1 MAKRA
6 CSIFLAAILGCIPT
20 AQPRPENFPPSY
32 SNVPVGWT
40 MLERTRGTR
49 ASQAMVVTDH
59 PIASQVGIQILRAGG
74 NAIDA
79 AVAAAFVLAVIHP
92 TAGNIGGGGF
102 MVYRSNSGAVTAL
115 DFREKAPAGATADMF
130 QDSTGQI
137 VETSLI
143 GHLASGVPGSVAG
156 LTAAH
161 ARFGNFHLSVV
172 MEPAIR
178 YAEQGVVLDSHR
190 ASSFTPTKIERFNRF
205 ESSRRKFLADGGP
218 PQEGTLFVQPDLA
231 RTLQAISD
239 SGSAGFYRG
248 RVADLLVA
256 EMERGGGII
265 TLEDLKNYSVAWR
278 DPIEITYRNYTVYS
292 MPPPSSGGV
301 TLGETLNILES
312 FDSLPSFST
321 PEQIHVTAEAMRRA
335 FIDRNN
341 DLGDPDFVDLPL
353 ARLLSKDYA
362 RRLWAT
368 IEPGHASVTPPFG
381 TQLREGDNTTHISVV
396 DADGNAVG
404 ITTTLNSSYGN
415 SVVVSGAGFLLNN
428 EMDDFTGAPGQ
439 PNQFGLIQGE
449 ANSIAP
455 HKRMLSAMAPTIVL
469 DPEGDLFMVL
479 GAPGGPRIITAVTQV
494 LSNTI
499 DFGMSLIEAI
509 GAPRIHHQSLPD
521 QIYYEPGALTNV
533 TIDELEKMGHTVV
546 ERTSGIG
553 IISAI
558 MAEGDGWIGVADP
571 RGAGRPAGY

>member
-6 CSIFLAAILGCIPT
+6 GSILLTTILGCAAT
-20 AQPRPENFPPSY
+20 GQLRPEIFPPSY
-32 SNVPVGWT
+32 GNVPVGWT
-40 MLERTRGTR
+40 MLERTASTR
-49 ASQAMVVTDH
+49 APQAMVVTDH
-59 PIASQVGIQILRAGG
+59 PIASQVGAQILRAGG

-79 AVAAAFVLAVIHP
+79 AVGVAFVLAVVHP

-102 MVYRSNSGAVTAL
+102 MVYRSNLGGVAAL
-115 DFREKAPAGATADMF
+115 DFREQAPAGATADMF

-137 VETSLI
+137 TDTSII

-161 ARFGNFHLSVV
+161 SRFGSLPLSVI

-178 YAEQGVVLDSHR
+178 YAERGVALDSYR
-190 ASSFTPTKIERFNRF
+190 ASSFTATKIERFNRF
-205 ESSRRKFLADGGP
+205 EGSRQKFLTDGVP
-218 PQEGTLFVQPDLA
+218 PEEGTLFVQPDLA
-231 RTLQAISD
+231 RTLRMISD

-248 RVADLLVA
+248 PVADLIVA
-256 EMERGGGII
+256 EMLRGGGII
-265 TLEDLKNYSVAWR
+265 TYEDLVNYRVVWR
-278 DPIEITYRNYTVYS
+278 DPIEVTYRNYTVYS
-292 MPPPSSGGV
+292 MPPSSSGGV

-341 DLGDPDFVDLPL
+341 YLGDPDFADLPL
-353 ARLLSKDYA
+353 ERLLSKDYA
-362 RRLWAT
+362 ARLRST
-368 IEPGHASVTPPFG
+368 IEPGQASVTPPFG
-381 TQLREGDNTTHISVV
+381 TQLQEGDNTTHISIV
-396 DADGNAVG
+396 DKDGNAVS

-449 ANSIAP
+449 ANAIAP
-455 HKRMLSAMAPTIVL
+455 HKRMLSAMAPTIVV
-469 DPEGDLFMVL
+469 DPDGDLFMVL
-479 GAPGGPRIITAVTQV
+479 GSPGGPRIITAVTQV
-494 LSNTI
+494 LSNAI
-499 DFGMSLIEAI
+499 DFNMSLAEAV
-509 GAPRIHHQSLPD
+509 GAPRIHHQALPD
-521 QIYYEPGALTNV
+521 RIYYEPGALTSGTV
-533 TIDELEKMGHTVV
+533 SALEKMGHTLTQ
-546 ERTSGIG
+546 RSSGIG

-558 MAEGDGWIGVADP
+558 MADGDAWIGVADP
-571 RGAGRPAGY
+571 RGAGRSVGY